1 MTLAALV
8 AIYFVHLAAAMSP
21 GPAVLLAARTALREG
36 LARAIYLSIGLGTGA
51 VIWAVAALF
60 GLAFLF
66 QIAPRVLI
74 VFKIIGAGYL
84 LYIAYKI
91 WKHAPKPMVTEMP
104 QGKENL
110 SPLGLMRLG
119 LVTQLANP
127 KPALFFGT
135 VFLTFMPADAP
146 AWAYAVVL
154 LIVFV
159 NDCGWAIIVSRIFSL
174 ERTRRAYMS
183 LKTIFDRVFGGL
195 LAALSAKLVL
205 S

>member
-36 LARAIYLSIGLGTGA
+36 LTRAIYLSIGLGTGA

-91 WKHAPKPMVTEMP
+91 WKHAPEPMVTEMP